1 MHSSVRKRKNYL
13 LTLPTHGNV
22 RQSQVTT
29 PSIPHSFLSLSRDS
43 LQVSICYSWVESGT
57 PIPKHNT
64 NYRPGLQP
72 RLKKRLNSALTQ
84 DNYSVCVRLSFGR
97 NKRKSDY
104 KAVALTT
111 TTLICWSV
119 AHSHKTGLSLLLPQT
134 NAFGHSNWQSPS
146 LITTNQM
153 FELFAGNWSKIARA
167 MGNRTDNQCWRR
179 WIVIWQSPS
188 LITTNQMFELFA
200 GNWSKIARAMG
211 NRTDNQCWRRWIVIC
226 KDDVSYFLS
235 LPS

>member
-1 MHSSVRKRKNYL
+1 MKKKRVFFFSYPLSFPGALIRTKKNYL

-29 PSIPHSFLSLSRDS
+29 PSLPHSFLSLSRDS

-119 AHSHKTGLSLLLPQT
+119 AHFHQTGLSLLLPQT

-179 WIVIWQSPS
+179 WIVI
-188 LITTNQMFELFA
+188 
-200 GNWSKIARAMG
+200 
-211 NRTDNQCWRRWIVIC
+211 C